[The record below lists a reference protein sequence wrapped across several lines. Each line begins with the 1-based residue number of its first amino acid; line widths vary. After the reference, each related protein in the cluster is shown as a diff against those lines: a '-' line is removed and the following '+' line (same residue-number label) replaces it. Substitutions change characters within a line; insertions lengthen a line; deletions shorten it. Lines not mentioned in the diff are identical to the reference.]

1 MCMSLTFSRKIQYS
15 LFAFFALMPSVSQSQ
30 FGDFSYGQ
38 RGQQYAWTKGLE
50 VAVDRNHYQREWVT
64 MDLGRL
70 MTSGSRECNEP
81 IRKFEDYTIR
91 LDRKWGTGHTSY
103 KDDLTSLQAS
113 FSTMVLLKVWGKA
126 RQSNWCVATL
136 TFWERS
142 FQKQGVLT
150 QSPELYFLTARRRH
164 IFRGRPV
171 ATCKLTPNNWRH

>member
-91 LDRKWGTGHTSY
+91 LDRKWGTGHT
-103 KDDLTSLQAS
+103 
-113 FSTMVLLKVWGKA
+113 LLKFAVVIDGNFDGWIRSVSMGDGKWG
-126 RQSNWCVATL
+126 R
-136 TFWERS
+136 
-142 FQKQGVLT
+142 
-150 QSPELYFLTARRRH
+150 FLQD
-164 IFRGRPV
+164 
-171 ATCKLTPNNWRH
+171 KLASLILVRNPAN